1 MFVNLNDK
9 FHLLCDIVGVPADG
23 EESQGGEA
31 CTKLLANMMIKI
43 MIIFKIMI
51 ITKNYDD
58 DDDNVVTCTE
68 FRWQV
73 FTFSW

>member
-1 MFVNLNDK
+1 MMMFVNMNDK

-43 MIIFKIMI
+43 MIIFKII
-51 ITKNYDD
+51 IKFKIMKIKKIMTMMM
-58 DDDNVVTCTE
+58 TM
-68 FRWQV
+68 W
-73 FTFSW
+73 